1 MRAFPIGAQAWST
14 LGLLLLS
21 SVAFAQTSARP
32 SPCVPDRPPNDQPA
46 TGQTV
51 PPEFC
56 VAGAAGQHYYLWT
69 IPDSFAG
76 RQFTVKLQ
84 SLLDE
89 TSILMVQSLDAD
101 PRKGPFHFTTLWQGK
116 TTIANSNLETPSL
129 MLKPG
134 LYGIAAATA
143 EPPGLFR
150 LNAAVDT
157 TLVLSP
163 PSSPTP
169 PTPGAAP
176 QIAAAPAS
184 PASMQPA
191 SPPVL
196 DRKSVATTAETIV
209 PWNIDAAGANTRW
222 TVILQTT
229 AGSGPRLALMGPD
242 GKDITLDSGGA
253 DKGGI

>member
-1 MRAFPIGAQAWST
+1 MFKDSIIRTLHATAKLTCLIVVATVST
-14 LGLLLLS
+14 GRTAAAAGCIS
-21 SVAFAQTSARP
+21 DA
-32 SPCVPDRPPNDQPA
+32 PPNGQPA
-46 TGQTV
+46 IGQTV

-84 SLLDE
+84 SLSGE

-101 PRKGPFHFTTLWQGK
+101 PRKGPFHLTTLWQGK

-157 TLVLSP
+157 TLTSSP

-169 PTPGAAP
+169 TPPIPGAAP
-176 QIAAAPAS
+176 QIAARACFTRLAAGTRPRVGS
-184 PASMQPA
+184 NCGRNCGSLDHRCRGRQHP
-191 SPPVL
+191 L
-196 DRKSVATTAETIV
+196 DRDTADDGRIGTAV
-209 PWNIDAAGANTRW
+209 GPHGTRRERHY
-222 TVILQTT
+222 V
-229 AGSGPRLALMGPD
+229 GFRRRR
-242 GKDITLDSGGA
+242 
-253 DKGGI
+253 